1 MTERLHFHFQR
12 RSNED
17 LAWRSC
23 KSTIIH
29 CTSLGIPA
37 NHAQRG
43 VGCETERMVLAEI
56 PVRKLPKKPSCSVV
70 ESLHSV

>member
-1 MTERLHFHFQR
+1 MTERLHFHFLR
-12 RSNED
+12 RNNED
-17 LAWRSC
+17 LEWRSC

-37 NHAQRG
+37 NHAHRG
-43 VGCETERMVLAEI
+43 VGCEMEHVVLTEI
-56 PVRKLPKKPSCSVV
+56 PVRKLPKKPSWSVV